1 VRATIYDGKT
11 WKACTVDDAQAAMQD
26 TNLSWID
33 IRLDSAEDTSATSI
47 LQALG
52 VDPSATLSA
61 LKSGQGTE
69 FTLSPSEITGDAW
82 LAGDG
87 GAGPECA
94 RFAFDPHRLVT
105 VRTGGDAAFTQVQ
118 SQLETRA
125 GLAIHQPS
133 RLLGFVL
140 QAMQT
145 TLQQALT
152 DMSIQVGVLDMEII
166 TTANP
171 SAPQSGQLVGFR
183 QTFQP
188 FAMRFP
194 AYAINVSGALL
205 DPDTITVI
213 DQAGVKELQSFSSFT
228 SSTEGMIENLTD
240 AIKGSV
246 QDLQGQVA
254 NWQGARINQLT
265 IVTIIFL
272 PITFLTGYFGMNFQ
286 WIDNLIESDTAF
298 LLLGVALPIL
308 LIALSVLWLVRRG
321 YRVSLKPR
329 SKSTPSQNPPP

>member
-1 VRATIYDGKT
+1 MQATIYDGKT
-11 WKACTVDDAQAAMQD
+11 WKACTVDDAQAAMKD
-26 TNLSWID
+26 TTLSWID
-33 IRLDSAEDTSATSI
+33 IRLDSVDDTGATTI

-52 VDPSATLSA
+52 VDPTA
-61 LKSGQGTE
+61 LLDALRSGQGTD
-69 FTLSPSEITGDAW
+69 FTLSPSDITGDAW

-87 GAGPECA
+87 DTAPERA

-105 VRTGGDAAFTQVQ
+105 VRTGGDTAFAEVQ
-118 SQLETRA
+118 SKLETRV

-152 DMSIQVGVLDMEII
+152 DLSIQVGVLDMEII
-166 TTANP
+166 TTVNP
-171 SAPQSGQLVGFR
+171 SPLQSGQLVGFR

-194 AYAINVSGALL
+194 AYAINVSSALL

-213 DQAGVKELQSFSSFT
+213 DQAGVKELQSFASFT
-228 SSTEGMIENLTD
+228 TSTEGMIDSLTD
-240 AIKGSV
+240 AMKGAV
-246 QDLQGQVA
+246 QDLQGQVS

-286 WIDNLIESDTAF
+286 WIDNLIESDTAY
-298 LLLGVALPIL
+298 LVLGVALPIL
-308 LIALSVLWLVRRG
+308 LIVFSVLWLVRRG
-321 YRVSLKPR
+321 YQVSLKPR
-329 SKSTPSQNPPP
+329 TKKASSQTPQP